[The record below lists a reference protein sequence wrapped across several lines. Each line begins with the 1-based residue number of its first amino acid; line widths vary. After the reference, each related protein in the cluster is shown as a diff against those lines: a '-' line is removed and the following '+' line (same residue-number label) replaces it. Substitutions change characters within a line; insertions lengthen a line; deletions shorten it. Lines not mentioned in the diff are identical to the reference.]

1 MKRDAIFLQISNHVL
16 LVIKVSKKRPFTF
29 FLLGKLLLLSIKAQ
43 SLVCNCVTHFPFR
56 FVEFATQYP
65 GFIGQNFISSL
76 FPSFACLGAIALY
89 LFIREFGHSVLF
101 GHRRGISTQKSTF
114 VFLYTV
120 SVEYTSSYRWSPCV
134 LLYFSKTDDGFSI
147 SSH

>member
-1 MKRDAIFLQISNHVL
+1 MNAIFLQISNHVL
-16 LVIKVSKKRPFTF
+16 LMIKVSNKRPFTF
-29 FLLGKLLLLSIKAQ
+29 FLVPGKLLLLSIKAQ

-89 LFIREFGHSVLF
+89 LFIREFGRSVLF
-101 GHRRGISTQKSTF
+101 GHRRGISLQKKY
-114 VFLYTV
+114 V
-120 SVEYTSSYRWSPCV
+120 C
-134 LLYFSKTDDGFSI
+134 FSLHSLGRVHIIVQVI
-147 SSH
+147 SLCFIIFF